1 MIIEL
6 GRASVETKA
15 KATSGIFDGAMPPN
29 SYTKIG

>member
-6 GRASVETKA
+6 GRASVETKV
-15 KATSGIFDGAMPPN
+15 KATTGFFDGQPMPF